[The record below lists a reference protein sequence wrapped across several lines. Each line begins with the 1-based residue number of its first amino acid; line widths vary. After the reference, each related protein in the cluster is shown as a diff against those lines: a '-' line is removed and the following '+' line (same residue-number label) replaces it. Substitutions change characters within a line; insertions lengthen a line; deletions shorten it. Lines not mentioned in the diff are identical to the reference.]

1 MTIVEMHVNMDCHGC
16 EENIRKALNKLEG
29 VHDVHVDFD
38 MQKVTV
44 AGFVDE
50 RKVLKAVKKTG
61 KTAQI
66 WQQLPTNVYYNNF
79 DQYQYYDQMNYGRS
93 SSSSRSYY
101 AQPTHMTRH
110 YKHGKLFGRTS
121 REVYYH
127 QPPYSQMVEERAITM
142 FSDDN
147 VNSCSIM

>member
-1 MTIVEMHVNMDCHGC
+1 MNCD
-16 EENIRKALNKLEG
+16 AG

-66 WQQLPTNVYYNNF
+66 WQHQPTNLYYNNF
-79 DQYQYYDQMNYGRS
+79 DQYQYDQMNYGLS
-93 SSSSRSYY
+93 SSSSSFY
-101 AQPTHMTRH
+101 ARPTRMTRH
-110 YKHGKLFGRTS
+110 YKHGKIFGKTS
-121 REVYYH
+121 HELYHH
-127 QPPYSQMVEERAITM
+127 QPPYSQMVEDRPITM

>member
-66 WQQLPTNVYYNNF
+66 WQHQPPNFYYNNF
-79 DQYQYYDQMNYGRS
+79 DQYHQYDQMNYGHS
-93 SSSSRSYY
+93 SSWNSYY
-101 AQPTHMTRH
+101 ARPAHVTRH
-110 YKHGKLFGRTS
+110 YKHGKFFGKTS
-121 REVYYH
+121 YEVYHY
-127 QPPYSQMVEERAITM
+127 QPPYSQMVKETPITM
-142 FSDDN
+142 FSDDD
-147 VNSCSIM
+147 VHSCSIM